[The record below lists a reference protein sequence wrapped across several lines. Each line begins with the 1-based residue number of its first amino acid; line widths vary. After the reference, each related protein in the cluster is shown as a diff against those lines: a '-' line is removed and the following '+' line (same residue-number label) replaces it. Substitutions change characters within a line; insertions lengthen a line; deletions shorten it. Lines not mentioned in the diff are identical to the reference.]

1 MPETPTPPFEETGR
15 LLGELEGVLE
25 PPTPLESWRI
35 ELGAMEQRLAE
46 AVVRIAVVGAVKSG
60 KSTLVNALLGED
72 LLRRGAGVLTAA
84 LTRVRRGKRAE
95 VKLRL
100 KPRAQVQEEVRQAAE
115 WLAQAS
121 RLELPRDL
129 GLGRMRDR
137 KALQTLV
144 DDPEVLRRA
153 GASGLRENLRK
164 LQAFLEGYE
173 SARPHLKKDGA
184 VVTFKGS
191 ELSRHREWVT
201 RDHLA
206 IYLEDVLL
214 QAPSLPHPQLELADC
229 QGSDSPNPLHFARI
243 QEYLAGC
250 AGVVYVISSRTGI
263 READLRLLET
273 LRRLE
278 LLSRTLFVVNLD
290 LSEHDSLE
298 DRDRVLAQ
306 IREQLLPWVEQ
317 AEPLVV
323 SALLELLSGESGADT
338 EAERLRV
345 ALWCKTSPLI
355 PDHEAQWSV
364 LQVRL
369 RQMAEQQEL
378 ADLQAI
384 ETERW
389 TRLVQAMAALVQPE
403 GEPPEQAVPDFSKD
417 HELAIQ
423 QLPNALDAAFA
434 GVLTT
439 WQEGIRQQVRQL
451 FEEPPLALSG
461 CLEDFVRDYRL
472 PTESRGADPK
482 DVVLGPQMALWYQ
495 DLRQRLL
502 RFVTE
507 ELNADLL
514 REIRKLEAHLLED
527 TRKLCTPFLVMLRE
541 LQGTRKEKP
550 PAGQPFRMASLTRF
564 PDQPLVSF
572 TTTLDFR
579 APERLQGLLLWGKTF
594 MSRQIRQWQGAAEG
608 GSGDSFTDAVEGQ
621 LRRNALT
628 SLRFDIQNY
637 QENLL
642 HLHLLGGLQRIQEG
656 VRGEVAGLVGDGL
669 RELGLQGSARV
680 RTGEEARA
688 TQIHAELQ
696 ALLDVQINNPAASDG
711 VLGIQNSGARS
722 QNGGS

>member
-1 MPETPTPPFEETGR
+1 MPDTQTPPFDETRR
-15 LLGELEGVLE
+15 LLDELVQVLE
-25 PPTPLESWRI
+25 PSTSLKPWQVELE
-35 ELGAMEQRLAE
+35 AMEQRLSE
-46 AVVRIAVVGAVKSG
+46 AVVRIAVAGTVKSG
-60 KSTLVNALLGED
+60 KSTLVNALLHED
-72 LLRRGAGVLTAA
+72 MLRRGAGVLTAA

-95 VKLRL
+95 AKLRI
-100 KPRAQVQEEVRQAAE
+100 KPRTQVHTEVRQAAE
-115 WLAQAS
+115 WLAQISGQSLLGDLALS
-121 RLELPRDL
+121 RA
-129 GLGRMRDR
+129 RDR
-137 KALQTLV
+137 KALQVLV
-144 DDPEVLRRA
+144 DHPEVLRRV
-153 GASGLRENLRK
+153 GASGLRENLRR

-173 SARPHLKKDGA
+173 SAKPHLKKDGA
-184 VVTFKGS
+184 TVTFKSS
-191 ELSRHREWVT
+191 ELSGHREWVT
-201 RDHLA
+201 QDHLA
-206 IYLEDVLL
+206 VYLEDVLL
-214 QAPSLPHPQLELADC
+214 QVPSLPYPQLELADC

-263 READLRLLET
+263 RESDLRLLET

-306 IREQLLPWVEQ
+306 IREQLLPWV
-317 AEPLVV
+317 APSEPLAV
-323 SALLELLSGESGADT
+323 SALLELLSRESGTDT

-345 ALWCKTSPLI
+345 DLWRKTSPLI

-364 LQVRL
+364 LQVRI

-389 TRLVQAMAALVQPE
+389 TRLVQGLGGLVQPE
-403 GEPPEQAVPDFSKD
+403 GESSEAVTVDFSKER
-417 HELAIQ
+417 ELAIQ

-434 GVLTT
+434 GVLTL
-439 WQEGIRQQVRQL
+439 WQEGIRRQVRQL
-451 FEEPPLALSG
+451 FDEPPLALSG
-461 CLEDFVRDYRL
+461 CLEDFVQDYRL
-472 PTESRGADPK
+472 PTESRRVDPK

-514 REIRKLEAHLLED
+514 REIRKLEVRLLED
-527 TRKLCTPFLVMLRE
+527 TRKLSMPFLVMLRE
-541 LQGTRKEKP
+541 LQSRRDEDGFAEGPSLRL
-550 PAGQPFRMASLTRF
+550 AALTRF

-579 APERLQGLLLWGKTF
+579 ASERLQGVFLWGKTL
-594 MSRQIRQWQGAAEG
+594 MSRQLRQWQGIAEG
-608 GSGDSFTDAVEGQ
+608 DSVDFFTEAVAEQ

-637 QENLL
+637 QENLI

-656 VRGEVAGLVGDGL
+656 VRGEVSGLVDAAL
-669 RELGLQGSARV
+669 RKLGGSSSSVRI
-680 RTGEEARA
+680 RTGEEVRA
-688 TQIHAELQ
+688 AQIHAALQ
-696 ALLDVQINNPAASDG
+696 ALLDAQAQTANTS
-711 VLGIQNSGARS
+711 
-722 QNGGS
+722 

>member
-1 MPETPTPPFEETGR
+1 MPETHTPLFDETRR
-15 LLGELEGVLE
+15 LLDELAQVLE
-25 PPTPLESWRI
+25 PPARLEPWQA
-35 ELGAMEQRLAE
+35 ELGAMEQRLSE
-46 AVVRIAVVGAVKSG
+46 AVVRLAVAGTVKSG

-95 VKLRL
+95 AKLRL
-100 KPRAQVQEEVRQAAE
+100 KPRAQVQAEVRQAAE
-115 WLAQAS
+115 WLAQVSGHSLPADLTLS
-121 RLELPRDL
+121 RA
-129 GLGRMRDR
+129 RDR
-137 KALQTLV
+137 KAMQVLV
-144 DDPEVLRRA
+144 DDPEVLRRVS
-153 GASGLRENLRK
+153 ASGLRENQRRLH
-164 LQAFLEGYE
+164 AFLEGYE
-173 SARPHLKKDGA
+173 SAKPHLKKDGA
-184 VVTFKGS
+184 TVTFKGS
-191 ELSRHREWVT
+191 ELSAHREWVT
-201 RDHLA
+201 QDHLA
-206 IYLEDVLL
+206 VYLEDVLL
-214 QAPSLPHPQLELADC
+214 QVPSLPHPQLELADC

-263 READLRLLET
+263 RESDLRLLET

-290 LSEHDSLE
+290 LSEHESLE
-298 DRDRVLAQ
+298 DRDRVLMQ
-306 IREQLLPWVEQ
+306 IREQLLPWTEQ
-317 AEPLVV
+317 AEPLAV
-323 SALLELLSGESGADT
+323 SALLELLGRESGTDS

-345 ALWCKTSPLI
+345 DLWRKTSPLI

-364 LQVRL
+364 LQVRV

-389 TRLVQAMAALVQPE
+389 TRLVQGMSALVQPE
-403 GEPPEQAVPDFSKD
+403 GESADAAAPDFSKER
-417 HELAIQ
+417 ELAIQ
-423 QLPNALDAAFA
+423 QLPNALDAAFS

-439 WQEGIRQQVRQL
+439 WQEGIRKQVRQL
-451 FEEPPLALSG
+451 FDDPPLALSG

-472 PTESRGADPK
+472 PSESQNADPK

-514 REIRKLEAHLLED
+514 REIRKLEASLLED

-541 LQGTRKEKP
+541 LQGRRDDEAVAKRP
-550 PAGQPFRMASLTRF
+550 NVRLAALTRF

-579 APERLQGLLLWGKTF
+579 ASERLQGVFLWGKTLV
-594 MSRQIRQWQGAAEG
+594 SRQLRLWQGSDEG
-608 GSGDSFTDAVEGQ
+608 DSGDSFTEAVGEQ
-621 LRRNALT
+621 LRRNALS
-628 SLRFDIQNY
+628 SLHFDIQNY
-637 QENLL
+637 QENLI

-656 VRGEVAGLVGDGL
+656 VRGEISGLTGEAL
-669 RELGLQGSARV
+669 RKLGVPSSVSRI
-680 RTGEEARA
+680 RRGEEAHAAQLHA
-688 TQIHAELQ
+688 TLQ
-696 ALLDVQINNPAASDG
+696 ALLGAEPPEASKG
-711 VLGIQNSGARS
+711 
-722 QNGGS
+722 